1 MATQDQ
7 TLSSRSR
14 SRSREDSLGWS
25 PPVSPV
31 MRRGRPRKSQKKKC
45 KEKED
50 VENAICLELA
60 KNARKENDGLVYLDG
75 PRIYT
80 CGECRTHLT
89 SHDEIISKSFHGRHG
104 RAYLFDMCVNI
115 TTGPAE
121 DRPLITGLHSV
132 SDIFCKRCNTLI
144 GWTYAKA
151 YELSQKY
158 KEGKFIVEKI
168 HLHME
173 ESGNYQVNH
182 PAGERRDRWK
192 MRSLSWSEDTISINS
207 LQTHQNDDGATVY
220 EYRARSRTSSSL
232 GSVTSVPVT
241 TSAPTPQTPVLTLI
255 PPPPDL

>member
-1 MATQDQ
+1 
-7 TLSSRSR
+7 
-14 SRSREDSLGWS
+14 
-25 PPVSPV
+25 
-31 MRRGRPRKSQKKKC
+31 
-45 KEKED
+45 
-50 VENAICLELA
+50 
-60 KNARKENDGLVYLDG
+60 
-75 PRIYT
+75 
-80 CGECRTHLT
+80 
-89 SHDEIISKSFHGRHG
+89 
-104 RAYLFDMCVNI
+104 MCDNI

-192 MRSLSWSEDTISINS
+192 IRSLSWSEDTISINS
-207 LQTHQNDDGATVY
+207 LPTHQNAVTIIFPSSPSSWPWKRIHHLLLAIFITVVII
-220 EYRARSRTSSSL
+220 L
-232 GSVTSVPVT
+232 
-241 TSAPTPQTPVLTLI
+241 
-255 PPPPDL
+255 